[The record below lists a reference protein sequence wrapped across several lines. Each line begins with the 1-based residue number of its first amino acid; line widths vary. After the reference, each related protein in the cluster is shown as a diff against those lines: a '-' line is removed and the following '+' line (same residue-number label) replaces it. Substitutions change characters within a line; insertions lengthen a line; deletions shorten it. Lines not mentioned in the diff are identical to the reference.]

1 MAIRSDVIMTPVVI
15 KFSDSIILSQGILF
29 EEYFGCS
36 VCMENIL
43 YEDISFSIKKCYNQY
58 KTSKKFGISI
68 IVILCII
75 FLFDI

>member
-15 KFSDSIILSQGILF
+15 KFSDFIILSQGILF